1 MIYQWLKPLH
11 IFLVVSTYALF
22 FLRGIWRFRES
33 PLLQNRWSK
42 TVPHVVDTLLLF
54 SAIALALT
62 IHQYPFIDIW
72 LTAKMLGLMLYI
84 GLGFVALRSST
95 GKVTRIFTWLA
106 AQVVFLYIVLV
117 AITHNPI
124 P

>member
-1 MIYQWLKPLH
+1 MIYQLLKPLH

-22 FLRGIWRFRES
+22 FLRGIWRLRES

-42 TVPHVVDTLLLF
+42 TVPHIVDTLLLL
-54 SAIALALT
+54 SAIALAIT
-62 IHQYPFIDIW
+62 IHQYPFVDTW
-72 LTAKMLGLMLYI
+72 MTAKVLGLLLYI
-84 GLGFVALRSST
+84 GLGFVALHRGT
-95 GKVTRIFTWLA
+95 KNLMRIFSWLG

>member
-1 MIYQWLKPLH
+1 MIYPWLKPLH

-33 PLLQNRWSK
+33 PLLQNRWSN
-42 TVPHVVDTLLLF
+42 TVPHIVDTLLLL
-54 SAIALALT
+54 SAIALAIT
-62 IHQYPFIDIW
+62 IHQYPFVDTW
-72 LTAKMLGLMLYI
+72 MTAKVLGLLLYI
-84 GLGFVALRSST
+84 GLGFVALHRGT
-95 GKVTRIFTWLA
+95 RKVTRIYSWLG
-106 AQVVFLYIVLV
+106 AQAVFLYIVLV